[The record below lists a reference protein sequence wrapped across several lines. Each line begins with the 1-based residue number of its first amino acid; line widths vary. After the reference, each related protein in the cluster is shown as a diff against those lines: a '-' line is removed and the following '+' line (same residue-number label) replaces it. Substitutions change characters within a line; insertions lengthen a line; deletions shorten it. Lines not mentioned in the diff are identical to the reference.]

1 MILSLR
7 SAVLLGLSLI
17 SLPEA
22 DASPYVIS
30 DDRVRSLDVT
40 PVLGRGYSIMTNSFQ
55 STCLMVSETTVP
67 SYNYKYNYEELQT
80 TDDDASP
87 SAPGTSIRDS
97 FAYWNVYSKW
107 KRVVKPSSA
116 RINRTTKMITASM
129 RLERYYSS
137 LREEVSP
144 LSADAAT
151 LLQEQDYVGF
161 FQACGPNYVR
171 GIRRAQEV
179 TAIFEFES
187 ETSSGAQEYTDAVK
201 QAPTTR
207 NLAARVNRSG
217 STTTTTNTRIDT
229 YVTKNTHTK
238 STFNKE
244 NESVKITIYGYGL
257 GLGDTAAEA
266 LVANNIE
273 EFHQVMKYAFQIMTQ
288 SANSYQIGQVY
299 GMEIVP
305 WVDNISYQVTA
316 GITEESIEIPLPRSL
331 IPKAIRIDGDA
342 NGAAYTSGTG
352 GTRDE
357 FRCKDPS
364 LEMDKYSYC
373 CELNSMFDT
382 DLQDYNAQNP
392 ETKICKPQRTL
403 DKSIVKNNLAGNGEF
418 VARLERA
425 VRYKMNQL
433 STLQACVSAARSFP
447 KRYDYHILKPIDT
460 VKYDESISP
469 DITVFELQ
477 IAVDPFN
484 DFSMV
489 KHMAKELDEFID
501 MYYAP
506 CLAALFGT
514 AIGNNPDT
522 DPTFFMA
529 YPWHTHPECL
539 HLSCLG
545 ENMRWDRTNGGC
557 KVGMIS
563 GVDSTAYSVVGNKNE
578 TDDSENRLC
587 SYDTEYG
594 DDAQRCK
601 YPGNSLAQ
609 YQDTAV
615 NCWSDVLPAGQ
626 VLYYLNNYC
635 LPQITDQQLTY
646 EDRQDLDTKMTN
658 ADCTAPSA

>member
-1 MILSLR
+1 
-7 SAVLLGLSLI
+7 
-17 SLPEA
+17 
-22 DASPYVIS
+22 
-30 DDRVRSLDVT
+30 
-40 PVLGRGYSIMTNSFQ
+40 
-55 STCLMVSETTVP
+55 
-67 SYNYKYNYEELQT
+67 
-80 TDDDASP
+80 
-87 SAPGTSIRDS
+87 
-97 FAYWNVYSKW
+97 
-107 KRVVKPSSA
+107 
-116 RINRTTKMITASM
+116 M

-144 LSADAAT
+144 LSADASA

-179 TAIFEFES
+179 TAIFEYES
-187 ETSSGAQEYTDAVK
+187 ETSSGSSEYTDSIK
-201 QAPTTR
+201 SSTSNT
-207 NLAARVNRSG
+207 NTNRRQRG
-217 STTTTTNTRIDT
+217 DTTTTTQTTVDVYT
-229 YVTKNTHTK
+229 SKNTHTK

-257 GLGDTAAEA
+257 GLGDTSAEA
-266 LVANNIE
+266 LVANNID
-273 EFHQVMKYAFQIMTQ
+273 EFHKVMKYAFQIMTQ

-305 WVDNISYQVTA
+305 WVDNISYQVLA
-316 GITEESIEIPLPRSL
+316 GITQESIEIPLPRSL
-331 IPKAIRIDGDA
+331 IPKAIRRDGVLNGTAFNPATADA
-342 NGAAYTSGTG
+342 
-352 GTRDE
+352 TRYDD
-357 FRCKDPS
+357 FRCKDPT

-382 DLQDYNAQNP
+382 DLQDYNAQDP
-392 ETKICKPQRTL
+392 TTKICKPQRSL

-469 DITVFELQ
+469 DITVVELQ
-477 IAVDPFN
+477 MAVDPFN

-529 YPWHTHPECL
+529 YPWHTHDECL

-545 ENMRWDRTNGGC
+545 ENMRWDRENGGC

-563 GVDSTAYSVVGNKNE
+563 GVDSTTYGANKTIATTTE
-578 TDDSENRLC
+578 EQDKFC

-594 DDAQRCK
+594 DDTQKCK
-601 YPGNSLAQ
+601 YEGNDLAK
-609 YQDTAV
+609 YHTNAV
-615 NCWSDVLPAGQ
+615 TCWEAVLPAGQ

-635 LPQITDQQLTY
+635 MPQITDQQLTY
-646 EDRQDLDTKMTN
+646 EDRVDLSTKVEQASSCLN
-658 ADCTAPSA
+658 P

>member
-1 MILSLR
+1 
-7 SAVLLGLSLI
+7 
-17 SLPEA
+17 
-22 DASPYVIS
+22 
-30 DDRVRSLDVT
+30 
-40 PVLGRGYSIMTNSFQ
+40 
-55 STCLMVSETTVP
+55 MVSETTVP
-67 SYNYKYNYEELQT
+67 SYNYKYNFEEINT

-87 SAPGTSIRDS
+87 AAPGTSIRDS
-97 FAYWNVYSKW
+97 FAYWNIYTKW

-116 RINRTTKMITASM
+116 RVNRTTRMITASM

-144 LSADAAT
+144 LSPDAA
-151 LLQEQDYVGF
+151 LLLSEQDYVGF

-179 TAIFEFES
+179 TAIFEYES
-187 ETSSGAQEYTDAVK
+187 ENSSGSSEFTDSIK
-201 QAPTTR
+201 SYSSNT
-207 NLAARVNRSG
+207 NRSSRASG
-217 STTTTTNTRIDT
+217 NERSSGGRTTTTTTVTTDVT
-229 YVTKNTHTK
+229 TTKNTHTK

-244 NESVKITIYGYGL
+244 NESIKITIYGYGL
-257 GLGDTAAEA
+257 GLGDTAAET

-273 EFHQVMKYAFQIMTQ
+273 EFHQVMKVAFQIMTQ
-288 SANSYQIGQVY
+288 SADSYQIGQVY

-305 WVDNISYQVTA
+305 WVDNISYQVLA
-316 GITEESIEIPLPRSL
+316 GITQESIEIPLPRSL
-331 IPKAIRIDGDA
+331 IPKAIRTDGD
-342 NGAAYTSGTG
+342 TSGASFTST
-352 GTRDE
+352 TRGD
-357 FRCKDPS
+357 FRCKDPT

-373 CELNSMFDT
+373 CELSSMFDT
-382 DLQDYNAQNP
+382 DLQDYNPQEP
-392 ETKICKPQRTL
+392 ETKICKPQRSL

-447 KRYDYHILKPIDT
+447 RRYDYHVLKPIDT

-469 DITVFELQ
+469 DITVKELQ

-489 KHMAKELDEFID
+489 KHLAKELDEFID

-529 YPWHTHPECL
+529 YPWHTHDACL
-539 HLSCLG
+539 YLSCLG
-545 ENMRWDRTNGGC
+545 DNMRWNREKGGC
-557 KVGMIS
+557 NVGMIS
-563 GVDSTAYSVVGNKNE
+563 GVDSSAYSSDATLNTK
-578 TDDSENRLC
+578 C
-587 SYDTEYG
+587 SYDTETG
-594 DDAQRCK
+594 EDTQDCK
-601 YPGNSLAQ
+601 YNSALMES
-609 YQDTAV
+609 YHTTAV
-615 NCWSDVLPAGQ
+615 GCWNGVLPAGQ

-635 LPQITDQQLTY
+635 MPQITDQQLTY
-646 EDRQDLDTKMTN
+646 GDRVALDNKVTATTCTN
-658 ADCTAPSA
+658 PN